1 MVTPSQPT
9 LVLDR
14 VLRVLRP
21 LVGLLVRNGVTYTV
35 LAAALKRVFLD
46 AARRELENRQMP
58 QTDSAMSLLSG
69 VHRRDVREL
78 TRGPV
83 TAAAPATPG
92 PLGMAAQVVAR
103 WMHDPSFQTEDG
115 HTRVLPRAGEGAS
128 FDTLV
133 AGVSR
138 DVRPRAVLDELLRLG
153 VVQETAAG
161 ITLEGSGF
169 APRAGFEEVSWLTA
183 ANLHDHAGRCG
194 GQSAGRSQLPGA
206 GRLRGPDQRR
216 VGPAAAAHGQ
226 GRLEAGLPPGD
237 AAGAGTLRR
246 RRTAARSRARH
257 TAHAL
262 ACTSTASVRT
272 DAMNSPVKCPSRL
285 QSAPGLV
292 LALLLA
298 GLLAA
303 CGPGV
308 GGSGTGATED
318 PLRQFGATA
327 LPACGNP
334 LAPQLAS
341 CVKGQPLSY
350 ADSSTL
356 PRVTVQL
363 LDSHLEL
370 QAPCAGLNFSGDW
383 GGGGRPAASLL
394 WHGDQ

>member
-46 AARRELENRQMP
+46 AARRELESRQMP

-115 HTRVLPRAGEGAS
+115 RTRVLPRAGEGAS

-183 ANLHDHAGRCG
+183 ANLHDHA
-194 GQSAGRSQLPGA
+194 
-206 GRLRGPDQRR
+206 
-216 VGPAAAAHGQ
+216 AAAVANLQ
-226 GRLEAGLPPGD
+226 GEANFLEQAVFVD
-237 AAGAGTLRR
+237 
-246 RRTAARSRARH
+246 
-257 TAHAL
+257 
-262 ACTSTASVRT
+262 
-272 DAMNSPVKCPSRL
+272 
-285 QSAPGLV
+285 QISAES
-292 LALLLA
+292 ALLLQRTA
-298 GLLAA
+298 KAA
-303 CGPGV
+303 WKQAFHQVMQQAQERFDGDAP
-308 GGSGTGATED
+308 
-318 PLRQFGATA
+318 
-327 LPACGNP
+327 LPAAERGHR
-334 LAPQLAS
+334 ARFGVYFYS
-341 CVKGQPLSY
+341 ERE
-350 ADSSTL
+350 D
-356 PRVTVQL
+356 
-363 LDSHLEL
+363 
-370 QAPCAGLNFSGDW
+370 
-383 GGGGRPAASLL
+383 
-394 WHGDQ
+394 